1 MGHIFP
7 ALLGFKGGKGILS
20 GVTVALM
27 LDWRIGLF
35 VFGIVFFM
43 AHSVRLGN
51 ASIVLPIMQMS
62 FVVTFVLS
70 AIFLKEKLTVYKFF
84 ALLCGA
90 AALLLLSI
98 KP

>member
-1 MGHIFP
+1 
-7 ALLGFKGGKGILS
+7 
-20 GVTVALM
+20 
-27 LDWRIGLF
+27 
-35 VFGIVFFM
+35 M

-62 FVVTFVLS
+62 IVVTFVLS
-70 AIFLKEKLTVYKFF
+70 AVFLKEKLTVYKFF

-98 KP
+98 K